1 MGPYLYDVGTGWG
14 KGGPQKAD
22 KQNQAMYVTGGGG
35 CQEIKKKLRT
45 SYKYRPYC
53 HLEEVVLDTP
63 YHGVTKAKF
72 ERKRNFIMQ

>member
-1 MGPYLYDVGTGWG
+1 MTSAQGGG
-14 KGGPQKAD
+14 KGVPK
-22 KQNQAMYVTGGGG
+22 KQTNRTSYVCDRRGG